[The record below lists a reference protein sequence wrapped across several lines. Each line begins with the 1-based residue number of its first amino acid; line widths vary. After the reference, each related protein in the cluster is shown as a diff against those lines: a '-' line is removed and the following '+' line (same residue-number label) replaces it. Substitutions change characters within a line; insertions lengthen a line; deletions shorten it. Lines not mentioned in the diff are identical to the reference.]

1 LSHSRLAAFLRVLVL
16 VCSATAAANS
26 SAHVIESVDVERLG
40 KEAAIVIRFNTQVQY
55 LRHAPRARG
64 RSLLIYLRRTGAR
77 LPDEDF
83 GPQTIRLPKTDM
95 VPQFSVTYPGPGNNT
110 LQLVFDRPT
119 EFSVH
124 PVRDGRSIN
133 IIVPVLPGA
142 SDMSVQIKAPPA
154 RPVAPPVAVPGP
166 AQAAPSAPPTA
177 APSVP
182 TPAPLP
188 LPGQPVPSAPS
199 TATAP
204 NMPKL
209 APLSKEEV
217 ESRAKEWM
225 DVAIQSLAVRKG
237 VVAAERFNQILS
249 LPPNSQS
256 EEAQALMGEAREF
269 SGELSKARA
278 EYETYL
284 KLYPRGRYVARVK
297 KRLAALNQTL
307 KQARS
312 APGARGLRPPAAWTT
327 FGGLSQ
333 YYYRGQSHIETI
345 TPPPPGQLLFNRDT
359 LSLTDQHALIST
371 LDVQARRRDAV
382 RDTRI
387 VLRDSDTRNFLE
399 GQRSYNRLNAA
410 YFEQTDKA
418 LGYFVRAGRQLGS
431 GGGIFGRY
439 DGLWL
444 GYNVVPTWRVNTA
457 AGSIVEFNSPF
468 KRKFVGASADYSSP
482 PGGPGISL
490 YYIEQ
495 DLEGLPDRKA
505 VGIESRYFDP
515 HTTVFGTLDYDL
527 YFKELNT
534 AFVQANWRTDG
545 GTTYFS
551 NIDYRKSPPLSLLTA
566 LPGQISLDPTQP
578 TLDFR
583 ELLLTSANTLG
594 VEELRRRA
602 AILTSESVLFALGL
616 THPFGPRWQAGADYR
631 FARLSGTGASGILP
645 AQDGTGNN
653 HVFSVQALGNN
664 LLSTNDTTVF
674 NTSFILAPL
683 YRGQAYNLTY
693 VVPLNAWRFDGTLRY
708 YTQHDTQEQRQTRFS
723 PSLKVSY
730 RWFDR
735 LSVELEG
742 GREQFDE
749 TGPIRDTHSTRWY
762 VYGGYR
768 LDFQ

>member
-1 LSHSRLAAFLRVLVL
+1 
-16 VCSATAAANS
+16 
-26 SAHVIESVDVERLG
+26 VIESIEVERLG
-40 KEAAIVIRFNTQVQY
+40 NEAAILIRFNTRVQY
-55 LRHAPRARG
+55 LRHVPQARG
-64 RSLLIYLRRTGAR
+64 KSLLIFLQRTGPR

-83 GPQTIRLPKTDM
+83 GPQTVRLPKTDM

-110 LQLVFDRPT
+110 LQLVFDRST
-119 EFSVH
+119 EFSIH
-124 PVRDGRSIN
+124 PVSDGRSMT

-142 SDMSVQIKAPPA
+142 TDMSVQIKAPSGRPA
-154 RPVAPPVAVPGP
+154 APPVAVPPVAAPPVAAAAPRAAQP
-166 AQAAPSAPPTA
+166 AASPAPTAAPSAPVPVPPPSTA
-177 APSVP
+177 
-182 TPAPLP
+182 
-188 LPGQPVPSAPS
+188 QPVPS

-204 NMPKL
+204 GMPKL
-209 APLSKEEV
+209 VPLSKEEI

-225 DVAIQSLAVRKG
+225 DAGTQSLAAGKG

-256 EEAQALMGEAREF
+256 EAAQALMGEARES
-269 SGELSKARA
+269 SGELSKAKA

-284 KLYPRGRYVARVK
+284 KLYPRGQYVARVK
-297 KRLAALNQTL
+297 ARLASLNQTV
-307 KQARS
+307 KQAQS
-312 APGARGLRPPAAWTT
+312 APGTRGLQAPAAWST
-327 FGGLSQ
+327 FGSLSQ

-371 LDVQARRRDAV
+371 LDVQARQRDAV
-382 RDTRI
+382 TDTRI
-387 VLRDSDTRNFLE
+387 VFRDSDTRNFLE
-399 GQRSYNRLNAA
+399 GQPSYNRLNAA

-418 LGYFVRAGRQLGS
+418 LGYFVRAGRQVGT

-444 GYNVVPTWRVNTA
+444 GYNVVPTWRINAT

-468 KRKFVGASADYSSP
+468 SRKFVGASADYSSP

-505 VGIESRYFDP
+505 VGVETRYFDP

-527 YFKELNT
+527 YFKALNT
-534 AFVQANWRTDG
+534 AFVQANWRTDS
-545 GTTYFS
+545 GTNYFS

-578 TLDFR
+578 TQDFK
-583 ELLLTSANTLG
+583 ELLLTSVNTLG
-594 VEELRRRA
+594 IEELRRQA
-602 AILTSESVLFALGL
+602 AILTSESVLFALGF
-616 THPFGPRWQAGADYR
+616 TRPFSPRWQAGADYR
-631 FARLSGTGASGILP
+631 FATLSGTGASGVLP

-653 HVFSVQALGNN
+653 HVVSVQALGNN
-664 LLSTNDTTVF
+664 LMATNDTTVF
-674 NTSFILAPL
+674 NTSFIFAPL

-693 VVPLNAWRFDGTLRY
+693 VVPLNAWRLDGTLRY
-708 YTQHDTQEQRQTRFS
+708 YTQHDTQDERQTRLA
-723 PSLKVSY
+723 PSLKVAY

-749 TGPIRDTHSTRWY
+749 TGPIRETHSTRWY